1 MTHKTT
7 IKSATV
13 LAKPDGSA
21 KTYANRAQAEK
32 AALQSGGTVW
42 QSPQSRVFF
51 VRINEEAEA

>member
-1 MTHKTT
+1 MTHTTT
-7 IKSATV
+7 IKGAKV
-13 LAKPDGSA
+13 LAKHDGSA

-51 VRINEEAEA
+51 VRVKEAA